1 MNLLHITLLIAAT
14 IVLVI
19 AQGPTPPRL
28 NIPGAIPIPAR
39 PQFRNNL
46 PLRVRR
52 PGLRSQTS
60 NSIVPPI
67 APRII
72 EESKPVT
79 ESSEDEI
86 SDPFIPQLLRE
97 QSQPQ
102 LPQQGPP
109 QYANQAPNYFNEPNS
124 IQQDSPIEDEEP
136 PRFIERPA
144 PPQPQQPPQP
154 QNDFAG
160 QRFAIERQ
168 QPQPQQQPRLQPVR
182 TRASNRDR
190 EQPRPQYEQQRP
202 RASTPS
208 PSRPI
213 EQNVL
218 RQDDYRPRKPVAQ
231 ILRKYREENEDGSIT
246 WGYEN
251 DDGSFKE
258 ELIGNDCVTKGTYGY
273 VDPDG
278 TKREY
283 HYETGIKCDPNNR
296 NPEGQELN
304 NSGFVN
310 YEQNK
315 AVLPNGLEIDLAL
328 MGKKKSKRP
337 GAVLQQAQPQQYYRN

>member
-1 MNLLHITLLIAAT
+1 MKLLHIT
-14 IVLVI
+14 VLVTVTI
-19 AQGPTPPRL
+19 ALVSAQGPTPPRL
-28 NIPGAIPIPAR
+28 QIPGAVPIPAR

-52 PGLRSQTS
+52 PGIRSQTS

-72 EESKPVT
+72 EEPKPVT
-79 ESSEDEI
+79 ESTEDEI
-86 SDPFIPQLLRE
+86 NDPFIPQILRE
-97 QSQPQ
+97 QQPV
-102 LPQQGPP
+102 PV
-109 QYANQAPNYFNEPNS
+109 QYANTAPNYFNEPNS
-124 IQQDSPIEDEEP
+124 IQQDSPLEEEEQP

-144 PPQPQQPPQP
+144 PPPPPQPAPQP
-154 QNDFAG
+154 QNDFSG
-160 QRFAIERQ
+160 QRFNIERQ
-168 QPQPQQQPRLQPVR
+168 QQQPRLQPVR
-182 TRASNRDR
+182 TRASQAPR
-190 EQPRPQYEQQRP
+190 EPPRREYESQRP
-202 RASTPS
+202 RASAPIA
-208 PSRPI
+208 SRPI

-218 RQDDYRPRKPVAQ
+218 RQEDLRPRKPVAQ

-258 ELIGNDCVTKGTYGY
+258 ELIGVDCITKGTYGY

-296 NPEGQELN
+296 NPEGQELE
-304 NSGFVN
+304 NSEGFIN
-310 YEQNK
+310 YDQNK
-315 AVLPNGLEIDLAL
+315 AVLPNGLEIDLAQ

>member
-1 MNLLHITLLIAAT
+1 MKLLHITLLVAAT
-14 IVLVI
+14 IVLVT
-19 AQGPTPPRL
+19 AQPTPPRL

-39 PQFRNNL
+39 PLIRNNL

-60 NSIVPPI
+60 NSIAPPI

-72 EESKPVT
+72 DEPKPVT
-79 ESSEDEI
+79 ESTEDEI
-86 SDPFIPQLLRE
+86 NDPFIPQLLRE
-97 QSQPQ
+97 QQQPQ
-102 LPQQGPP
+102 LVQQQP

-136 PRFIERPA
+136 PPPRFIERPA
-144 PPQPQQPPQP
+144 PPPPQPQQP

-168 QPQPQQQPRLQPVR
+168 QQQQPQQPRLQPVR
-182 TRASNRDR
+182 TRASAPPR
-190 EQPRPQYEQQRP
+190 EQPRPQYESQRP
-202 RASTPS
+202 RASAQVPN
-208 PSRPI
+208 RPI

-258 ELIGNDCVTKGTYGY
+258 EVIGIDCITKGTYGY

-296 NPEGQELN
+296 NPEGQELQ